1 MNRPTVF
8 FPRPMICRSSSFAF
22 VMAVVMVLTSC
33 KSKAVTTEV
42 YDSVYLQKLAAAL
55 IISQANLSVQES
67 IEYTWY
73 DSLRHSKMP
82 SRKLIIKHLKDA
94 QLNDSSHLQFNS
106 ESAQMRVGHHVV
118 TKSPIVKPDPLQNII
133 AIFCSLVLLI
143 IVIRLLK
150 E

>member
-1 MNRPTVF
+1 MA
-8 FPRPMICRSSSFAF
+8 MI
-22 VMAVVMVLTSC
+22 VILTSC

-55 IISQANLSVQES
+55 LISQANLSVQES
-67 IEYTWY
+67 IEFTWY
-73 DSLRHSKMP
+73 DSLSHSKMP
-82 SRKLIIKHLKDA
+82 SKKLIIKHLKDA
-94 QLNDSSHLQFNS
+94 QLNDSSHLKFKS
-106 ESAQMRVGHHVV
+106 ESAQKRVGHHVV